1 MIKRLFLYGA
11 VVVMLLNFS
20 SCNPDDTSGGGGGGT
35 PDVVAKYLG
44 TWHVTDN
51 KAKINYDVTIERDV
65 LYDTKVVLK
74 NFAGLGSHVSGE
86 VVGSAMVIDK
96 QTVGGYSVEGTGSYS
111 SSKLMRFSYLL
122 SDGIDDEMRDA
133 TFTR

>member
-1 MIKRLFLYGA
+1 MFAG
-11 VVVMLLNFS
+11 
-20 SCNPDDTSGGGGGGT
+20 CNPDDTTGGGSGT
-35 PDVVAKYLG
+35 PDIVAKYLG

-51 KAKINYDVTIERDV
+51 KAKLNYDVTIERNV
-65 LYDTKVVLK
+65 LYETKVVLN

-86 VVGSAMVIDK
+86 VVGSAVVIDK
-96 QTVGGYSVEGTGSYS
+96 QTVSGYSVEGTGSYS
-111 SSKLMRFSYLL
+111 SNTLLKFSYLL

>member
-1 MIKRLFLYGA
+1 MIKKLFFFG
-11 VVVMLLNFS
+11 VVLSAIIIVTG
-20 SCNPDDTSGGGGGGT
+20 CNPDDSTGGGGGT

-44 TWHVTDN
+44 TWHVTDS
-51 KAKINYDVTIERDV
+51 KAKLNYDVTIERDV

-86 VVGSAMVIDK
+86 VVGSAVVIDK
-96 QTVGGYSVEGTGSYS
+96 QTVNGYSVEGTGSYS
-111 SSKLMRFSYLL
+111 SNTLLKFSYLL